1 MTTNSYCTS
10 NHILVGLGGTGG
22 KILKAFKMRMFE
34 EFPTQEERSKQPVAL
49 LYVDST
55 DEMMSK
61 DGRARA
67 DFRVMGQDASFTN
80 NEFLNIKAVDVEHI
94 LDHIDHYPSV
104 KGIVQNVGAVKTAIG
119 ALGQAAGQKR
129 RAGRLLFAANAV
141 GYVNSLKDAYSRC
154 INVSG
159 DSSQTTIH
167 IFAGLSG
174 GTGSGSIVDAII
186 QTRKAFPGAYIS
198 VYAMMPEMNLPK
210 SDMDQGRYYQNGYA
224 ALNELNALQAGA
236 WKPQDVTGGGEA
248 DYYSD
253 RVKGVA
259 NGLTIYSNVNENGLT
274 INSFSELPKVISD
287 FIFAR
292 IFFVNDQDEVNSDIV
307 RAYKYENMDDFALEY
322 DEAGNPDP
330 VTGRIPVARTKKVNS
345 IGIKRVMYPEL
356 RVLKHITYTIGESVL
371 YQFKYNNWRENQ
383 GFANEERN
391 RDYRND
397 FINKENLSN
406 WMLDEEHLTLEKK
419 ILPNDNDFMAF
430 NEYWHDKAINY
441 AQDAKKADCPLNEL
455 DNIMGDSYA
464 NFFRDCGVENYYA
477 GKEKAIPDM
486 AREIRHTV
494 EKGFFEKWKDG
505 DISITELQKIS
516 KLLIERVGEI
526 RTELEGVSKDEQEE
540 YKAIDEDRKQ
550 NLKEWSDLGIL
561 QRMVNVGERKYARHQ
576 EYLTEFYTSKTRIV
590 ALEFAKKLAAKVFNE
605 LGKMDADISA
615 FGMKIN
621 EAINETERLVTAQRK
636 VNKGLEDMKGAI
648 IEVSED
654 ETMSEFEQEL
664 KTDKIEMPI
673 ISRQLR
679 DCILPEEF
687 VNFGRL
693 AADISIDDITDAFDI
708 KLSEIVK
715 ARHDEKADSDKK
727 VLGLNI
733 LTQLQQKLRTDDDI
747 KAFATKI
754 VSQSGVF
761 IKLNTDQIQLHLRN
775 NEGNLSPTNP
785 ASINKKAILVSI
797 PSPDD
802 NPGLKKFADKLE
814 AAFKN
819 SFNQSTAR
827 TSITVNRKSLR
838 KDELSII
845 TVQYCFPIR
854 AIDWMGDYKKRY
866 ERFLNSGNL
875 ATDMANAILL
885 HSEGDGKQLPS
896 LFAKSDEEINAA
908 EAAFRAQQAAATQTV
923 QPTQAFGQTAATQPF
938 GQPMQAQPVA
948 PQPFGQP
955 APQPAL
961 QAMAQPQV
969 GQPPIAQP
977 AQQAVVPPVQQ
988 PGAAIPPPIP
998 GAVPPPIMP
1007 PADPVIAL
1015 HMNVGGQAYGPYD
1028 WQTCKQFTTTKQLTE
1043 QTMVWMQ
1050 GMPSWLPAGQVDVL
1064 KPLFA
1069 PAPPPM
1075 TPPMPG
1081 GATPPPMPC

>member
-34 EFPTQEERSKQPVAL
+34 EFPTEEERSKQPVAL

-80 NEFLNIKAVDVEHI
+80 TEFLNIKAVDVEHI
-94 LDHIDHYPSV
+94 LDHMDHYPTV

-141 GYVNSLKDAYSRC
+141 GYVNSLGDAYTKC
-154 INVSG
+154 TNISG
-159 DSSQTTIH
+159 DTNETTIH

-174 GTGSGSIVDAII
+174 GTGSGSIVDAIV
-186 QTRKAFPGAYIS
+186 QTRKRFPKANIA
-198 VYAMMPEMNLPK
+198 VYAMIPEMNLPK
-210 SDMDQGRYYQNGYA
+210 SDMDQGKYYQNGYA

-259 NGLTIYSNVNENGLT
+259 NGLTLYSNVNANGRT
-274 INSFSELPKVISD
+274 INSLTELPKVVSD
-287 FIFAR
+287 FLFAR
-292 IFFVNDQDEVNSDIV
+292 IFFVNESDEVNSDIV

-330 VTGRIPVARTKKVNS
+330 QTGRIPVARTKKVNS

-356 RVLKHITYTIGESVL
+356 RVLKHITYTIGENVL

-397 FINKENLSN
+397 FINKENLAN

-419 ILPNDNDFMAF
+419 ILPSDNDFLAF

-455 DNIMGDSYA
+455 DNIMGDSFT

-477 GKEKAIPDM
+477 GKEKAIPVM
-486 AREIRHTV
+486 AKEIRHTV
-494 EKGFFEKWKDG
+494 EAGFFDKWKDG

-516 KLLIERVGEI
+516 KLLIERMGEI
-526 RTELEGVSKDEQEE
+526 RTELEAAAKDELEE
-540 YKAIDEDRKQ
+540 YKAIDEDRKA

-615 FGMKIN
+615 FGKKIN
-621 EAINETERLVTAQRK
+621 DAIKETERLVTAQRK

-673 ISRQLR
+673 IARQLR
-679 DCILPEEF
+679 DSILPKKEF
-687 VNFGRL
+687 IDFGQL
-693 AADISIDDITDAFDI
+693 DADISIDDITDAFDL

-715 ARHDEKADSDKK
+715 ARHEEKAKSDKK

-754 VSQSGVF
+754 VSQSGAF
-761 IKLNTDQIQLHLRN
+761 LQLNNDQIQLHLRN

-785 ASINKKAILVSI
+785 ASINKKTILVSI

-802 NPGLKKFADKLE
+802 NPSLNKFADKLE

-827 TSITVNRKSLR
+827 TTIMVNRKSLR

-845 TVQYCFPIR
+845 TVHYLFPIR

-866 ERFLNSGNL
+866 ERFLSSGNL
-875 ATDMANAILL
+875 ATDQCNAILL
-885 HSEGDGKQLPS
+885 HSEGNGKQLPP
-896 LFAKSDEEINAA
+896 LFARSDEEINAA
-908 EAAFRAQQAAATQTV
+908 EAAYRAQQAAT
-923 QPTQAFGQTAATQPF
+923 QPT
-938 GQPMQAQPVA
+938 AQPYGQQFTPAAA
-948 PQPFGQP
+948 PQG
-955 APQPAL
+955 A
-961 QAMAQPQV
+961 
-969 GQPPIAQP
+969 
-977 AQQAVVPPVQQ
+977 VPPVQQ
-988 PGAAIPPPIP
+988 PGAA
-998 GAVPPPIMP
+998 VPPPILP

-1015 HMNVGGQAYGPYD
+1015 HLNVGGQPYGPYD
-1028 WQTCKQFTTTKQLTE
+1028 WQTCKQFATTKQLTE

-1050 GMPSWLPAGQVDVL
+1050 GMPAWMPAGQVDIL

-1081 GATPPPMPC
+1081 GMPPVMG

>member
-141 GYVNSLKDAYSRC
+141 GYVNSLRDAYSRC
-154 INVSG
+154 INISG
-159 DSSQTTIH
+159 DSSETTIH

-174 GTGSGSIVDAII
+174 GTGSGSIVDAIV
-186 QTRKAFPGAYIS
+186 QTRKAFPNAIIS
-198 VYAMMPEMNLPK
+198 VYAMIPEMNLPK

-259 NGLTIYSNVNENGLT
+259 NGLTLYSNVNANGRT
-274 INSFSELPKVISD
+274 INSLTELPKLVSD
-287 FIFAR
+287 FLFAR
-292 IFFVNDQDEVNSDIV
+292 IFFVNESDEVNSDIV

-330 VTGRIPVARTKKVNS
+330 QTGRIPVARTKKVNS

-356 RVLKHITYTIGESVL
+356 RVLKHITYTIGENVL

-397 FINKENLSN
+397 FINKENLAN

-419 ILPNDNDFMAF
+419 ILPSDNDFLAF

-455 DNIMGDSYA
+455 DNIMGDSFT

-486 AREIRHTV
+486 AKEIRHTV
-494 EKGFFEKWKDG
+494 EAGFFDKWKDG

-516 KLLIERVGEI
+516 KLLIERMGEI
-526 RTELEGVSKDEQEE
+526 RTELEAAAKDELEE
-540 YKAIDEDRKQ
+540 YKAIDEDRKA

-673 ISRQLR
+673 IARQLR
-679 DCILPEEF
+679 DSILPKKEF
-687 VNFGRL
+687 INFGHL
-693 AADISIDDITDAFDI
+693 AAEISIDDITDAFDL

-715 ARHDEKADSDKK
+715 ARHEEKAESDKK

-761 IKLNTDQIQLHLRN
+761 LQLNTDQIQLHLRN

-802 NPGLKKFADKLE
+802 NPSLNKFADKLE

-827 TSITVNRKSLR
+827 TTITVNRKSLR

-866 ERFLNSGNL
+866 ERFLSSGNL
-875 ATDMANAILL
+875 ATDQCNAILL
-885 HSEGDGKQLPS
+885 HSEGNGKQLPS
-896 LFAKSDEEINAA
+896 LFARSDEEINAA
-908 EAAFRAQQAAATQTV
+908 EAAYRAQQAAT
-923 QPTQAFGQTAATQPF
+923 QPTAQPYGQQFTQP
-938 GQPMQAQPVA
+938 AA
-948 PQPFGQP
+948 PQG
-955 APQPAL
+955 A
-961 QAMAQPQV
+961 
-969 GQPPIAQP
+969 
-977 AQQAVVPPVQQ
+977 VPPVQQ
-988 PGAAIPPPIP
+988 PGA
-998 GAVPPPIMP
+998 AVPPPIMP

-1015 HMNVGGQAYGPYD
+1015 HLNVGGQPYGPYD
-1028 WQTCKQFTTTKQLTE
+1028 WQTCKQFATTKQLTE

-1050 GMPSWLPAGQVDVL
+1050 GMPAWMPAGQVDIL

-1081 GATPPPMPC
+1081 GMPPVMG